1 MVKYTNV
8 VNVVTNTN
16 KRINIIKYDEGKN
29 MMVTT
34 TDNLPGR
41 EIKEVLGV
49 VFGSCVQMKHLGK
62 DLRAAGRNI
71 IGGESKTYTELLEE
85 ARRTSMQRMI
95 EDAKRIGADSVVGM
109 RYATAQTMGG
119 AAEIIAFGTAVKT
132 H

>member
-1 MVKYTNV
+1 
-8 VNVVTNTN
+8 
-16 KRINIIKYDEGKN
+16 

-34 TDNLPGR
+34 TDSLPGR
-41 EIKEVLGV
+41 EIKEVLGI

-71 IGGESKTYTELLEE
+71 IGGESKSYTELLEE

-95 EDAKRIGADSVVGM
+95 EDAKRIGADAVVGM

-132 H
+132 Y

>member
-1 MVKYTNV
+1 
-8 VNVVTNTN
+8 
-16 KRINIIKYDEGKN
+16 

-34 TDNLPGR
+34 TDTLPGR
-41 EIKEVLGV
+41 EIKEVLGI

-62 DLRAAGRNI
+62 DIRAAGRNI
-71 IGGESKTYTELLEE
+71 IGGESKAYTELLEE
-85 ARRTSMQRMI
+85 SRRTAMQRMI
-95 EDAKRIGADSVVGM
+95 EDAKYIGADSVVGM

>member
-1 MVKYTNV
+1 
-8 VNVVTNTN
+8 
-16 KRINIIKYDEGKN
+16 

-132 H
+132 Y